1 MPERRN
7 AMENTDG
14 KKSRNGQDRER
25 LEYSDAMCAELIK
38 KDILKMLVYCLE
50 IVLWVAVVKLYANF
64 GVKIVVPA
72 VSAMWV
78 MGAVTAFFVKDDQE
92 NTVKGTKTSIA
103 GYLLFLLMYRFVI
116 QKVGGLTSQEI
127 AVSLGINVTA
137 AAGMAVSAW
146 LQNILLI
153 SAVSI
158 PIGYLVWCA
167 QKFKTFHGR
176 ERKTDA
182 FDRIKDIRREH
193 PKY

>member
-1 MPERRN
+1 
-7 AMENTDG
+7 MENTDG

-153 SAVSI
+153 SVVSI